1 MTNEV
6 MIFELIK
13 FTLAL
18 ITLLVLV
25 FNLGKDS
32 HK

>member
-6 MIFELIK
+6 MIFELLK
-13 FTLAL
+13 FMLAL
-18 ITLLVLV
+18 MTLLVLV